1 MTTASAATAA
11 PGTKPRSVF
20 AVRDFRL
27 LWFGE
32 AISAL
37 GDQFAM
43 IALPWLALLLTGSA
57 FALGTVLAVMAVP
70 RAVLMLVGGAY
81 VDRLSPRRV
90 MLISNA
96 VRAVAVTL
104 LAVIV
109 LAGQAQLWM
118 LYIFGLV
125 FGIADAFFYPA
136 QTAITPE
143 LVEADQL
150 QQANGITQGTTQFT
164 VLIGPAIAGVIIAAL
179 GATSARA
186 SSGQTG
192 VGLALLV
199 DGLTFIASLATL
211 WLIKKRPAHASAEQ
225 GSVIGQIREGLGFV
239 LKTPVLPI
247 VMVMSMAINFL
258 ITGPIEVGLPLLAFS
273 RLPEGAA
280 AFGLILAA
288 FGGGSLLGMIGAT
301 VLPKPSPARF
311 GIVVLGLMAVAG
323 IAFAALAFVTS
334 TIGAIA
340 IAAIVGA
347 AIGYT
352 NVSFIT
358 WVQLRIPRKL
368 MGRVMSFLMFGS
380 MALVPISIAIAG
392 VLVEVSLDG
401 VLLVA
406 GIGMAV
412 LAGVTLL
419 SASVRAIGLLP
430 VVNEPE
436 EDASDASAD
445 ASATTQEPILAA

>member
-1 MTTASAATAA
+1 MTAATA
-11 PGTKPRSVF
+11 PVEQPKPRSVF

-96 VRAVAVTL
+96 VRFAAVTL
-104 LAVIV
+104 LGVIV

-143 LVEADQL
+143 LVDGDQL

-164 VLIGPAIAGVIIAAL
+164 VLIGPAIAGIAIAAL

-186 SSGQTG
+186 SSGQVG
-192 VGLALLV
+192 VGLALLI
-199 DGLTFIASLATL
+199 DGSTFIASLLTL
-211 WLIKKRPAHASAEQ
+211 WLIHPRKHASAQE
-225 GSVIGQIREGLGFV
+225 GSVVSQIREGVGFV

-247 VMVMSMAINFL
+247 VMLMSMAINFL

-301 VLPKPSPARF
+301 VLRKPSPARF
-311 GIVVLGLMAVAG
+311 GSVVLGLMAVAG
-323 IAFAALAFVTS
+323 IAFAALAFTTS

-340 IAAIVGA
+340 VAAVVGA

-358 WVQLRIPRKL
+358 WVQLRIPRQL

-380 MALVPISIAIAG
+380 LALVPISIAIAG

-401 VLLVA
+401 VMLIA
-406 GIGMAV
+406 GLGMAA
-412 LAGVTLL
+412 LSFVTLL
-419 SASVRAIGLLP
+419 SARVRRMGEIPPLEAA
-430 VVNEPE
+430 E
-436 EDASDASAD
+436 E
-445 ASATTQEPILAA
+445 SATEANTHPAPVLAA